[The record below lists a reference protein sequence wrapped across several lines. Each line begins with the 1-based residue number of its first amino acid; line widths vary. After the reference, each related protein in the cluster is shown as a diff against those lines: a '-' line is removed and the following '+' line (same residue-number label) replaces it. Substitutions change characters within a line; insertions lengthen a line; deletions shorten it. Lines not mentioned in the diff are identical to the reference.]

1 MTRLEDIKKNL
12 LIKHELSVL
21 DINWKCLKQGELGKL
36 ISWEIK
42 KDKGRKI
49 K

>member
-12 LIKHELSVL
+12 LVKHELSVL
-21 DINWKCLKQGELGKL
+21 DINWKCLEQGELAKL

-42 KDKGRKI
+42 KDKRRKT